1 MNDILDQCSIQ
12 ELIKF
17 DVTKESSSPLTIFIT
32 ALACVI
38 INNFVFTIGMK
49 HFASKEFKDTLEDEH
64 DQEFDQYKEKQISPL
79 IFGFSEFLNSGIYA
93 PLVEELFFRFLFLKL
108 VLIKIFKFNIHTA
121 NLIHAVIFGAMHMT
135 NAVVSDQQINR
146 TIIQSCMAGIG
157 GLVSG
162 YAYIYTN
169 SIFTPLIAH
178 IINNMMA
185 AGQELIE
192 YANSYAQR
200 VALRKKH

>member
-1 MNDILDQCSIQ
+1 MSDILQNCSIQ

-17 DVTKESSSPLTIFIT
+17 DVTKDSSSPFTIFIV
-32 ALACVI
+32 ALGCVI
-38 INNFVFTIGMK
+38 INNFIFTIGMK
-49 HFASKEFKDTLEDEH
+49 HFATNNFKDTLENEQ
-64 DQEFDQYKEKQISPL
+64 DQEFDQYKEKKISPL

-93 PLVEELFFRFLFLKL
+93 PLVEELFFRFLFLKI
-108 VLIKIFKFNIHTA
+108 VLIKIFKFGIHTA

-146 TIIQSCMAGIG
+146 TIIQSFMAGVG
-157 GLVSG
+157 GLISG
-162 YAYIYTN
+162 YAYMYTN

-178 IINNMMA
+178 MINNMMA

-200 VALRKKH
+200 VARRRR

>member
-1 MNDILDQCSIQ
+1 MDILQHCSIQ

-17 DVTKESSSPLTIFIT
+17 DVTKESASPFTIFIV
-32 ALACVI
+32 ALGCVI

-49 HFASKEFKDTLEDEH
+49 HFATSNFRDTLENEH
-64 DQEFDQYKEKQISPL
+64 DQEFDQYKEKKISPL

-108 VLIKIFKFNIHTA
+108 VLVKICKFGIHTA

-146 TIIQSCMAGIG
+146 TIVQSCMAGVG
-157 GLVSG
+157 GLISG

-178 IINNMMA
+178 MINNMMA

-200 VALRKKH
+200 VAFRKKK